1 MSQVFNKLFKNP
13 TRNEIMAQFYRKP
26 EHEWIR
32 GDGRISKIFDMLI
45 TSLPTEYLNELFVK
59 NETLFILQ
67 RERLSTVLCFS
78 PKTRIILVF
87 ENLIDLIK
95 TVNATQ
101 AVAVLAYELGHL
113 VFKHDKRRP
122 DNLQA
127 QLEADMFA
135 IRLGFVQDLLD
146 FLSDQMK
153 THDLI
158 MRIGQ
163 VQNYLSAA

>member
-1 MSQVFNKLFKNP
+1 MSQVLNKLFKAP
-13 TRNEIMAQFYRKP
+13 TRKEVMAQFHRKP

-32 GDGRISKIFDMLI
+32 GDGRISKIFDMLL
-45 TSLPTEYLNELFVK
+45 TSLSNEHINELFIK
-59 NETLFILQ
+59 NDTLFILQ

-101 AVAVLAYELGHL
+101 AMAVLAHELGHL
-113 VFKHDKRRP
+113 YFKHDKRRP
-122 DNLQA
+122 DILQA

-135 IRLGFVQDLLD
+135 IRLGFAQDLLD
-146 FLSDQMK
+146 FLTDQVK
-153 THDLI
+153 THDLL

-163 VQNYLSAA
+163 VQNYLAAA